1 MELGKLRYIWFRPIA
16 LLFFFVVACL
26 GSWLLYVT
34 FFTNFDPGT
43 GLFPALHIV
52 GFIFT
57 GFGIIFGI
65 EHYIKGIT
73 YTQKG
78 KVSLNELSQFVEYG
92 NGLLIVFENHAK
104 LLTYQHK
111 KILDRGYVKITKEFD
126 RHKKSKRWWFG
137 IN

>member
-1 MELGKLRYIWFRPIA
+1 MELGKLKYIWFRPIA
-16 LLFFFVVACL
+16 LLFLFVVTCMGL
-26 GSWLLYVT
+26 WLLYVS
-34 FFTNFDPGT
+34 FFTDFDAVG
-43 GLFPALHIV
+43 GLFPALHIA
-52 GFIFT
+52 GTIFT

-65 EHYIKGIT
+65 QQYIEGIT
-73 YTQKG
+73 YVQKG
-78 KVSLNELSQFVEYG
+78 KVSLNELNQFVEYG

-126 RHKKSKRWWFG
+126 RHKESKNWWFE